1 MGNSEQLEGENIIH
15 DQKMEG
21 GSSKKEQ
28 SAGIK
33 RGGKIQKLTVVDIG
47 KQYLDSL
54 KEISKESR
62 RFPILSPTDIYR
74 K

>member
-15 DQKMEG
+15 GQKMG

-33 RGGKIQKLTVVDIG
+33 RGGKIK
-47 KQYLDSL
+47 KN
-54 KEISKESR
+54 
-62 RFPILSPTDIYR
+62 
-74 K
+74 

>member
-1 MGNSEQLEGENIIH
+1 
-15 DQKMEG
+15 MEG
-21 GSSKKEQ
+21 RSSKKKQ

-33 RGGKIQKLTVVDIG
+33 RGGQIQKSTVVDIG

-54 KEISKESR
+54 KEIGKKSR
-62 RFPILSPTDIYR
+62 RFPILSPTDIYS